1 MTFRFRGAATWRRR
15 RALGGGCPSTPR
27 RRRRHRGRFALF
39 AQSSRQVQDGGYS
52 ANTSDIIANL
62 TLQSAGNDDGGFE
75 YALDVRGANY
85 SGGFTQRQVSIY
97 NAYVGFRSA
106 GGQLRPPGRP
116 DVAQR
121 PRGAGVGRRVR
132 SSSIG
137 RVKRR
142 TAGRFRFGL
151 FAGGEPDPFQAKL
164 VNGVRKAGG
173 YVALDGD
180 LGRRHVLGFVTIKN
194 QGLTEREVVTL
205 LNFIPVGRR
214 FFMYQA
220 AEYDLKGPGGT
231 DKKGLN
237 YVFVNARWAP
247 SDVVDF
253 QATYHHGLSI
263 DARTI
268 TNDELNGQPVDSRL
282 LTGFLFESVGGRV
295 TVSVSR
301 RTRVWAGYYRDRN
314 NMDSTATGS
323 DQRRLLGRE
332 HPRQRPRLHGLGQP
346 LGPHGKPLR
355 LLVRLPRGRAS
366 GGRST
371 CRPTTQPRSRCCRS
385 RTPAG
390 LRWSP
395 RPESKRYSLSSTV
408 NLNRTLSL
416 LLTAD
421 HSLLDTGR
429 DNRAMLGFV
438 VRF

>member
-1 MTFRFRGAATWRRR
+1 MTFRFRGAATGAAA
-15 RALGGGCPSTPR
+15 ALLAAVSVDAQTPTPAW
-27 RRRRHRGRFALF
+27 GRFALF

-106 GGQLRPPGRP
+106 GGQFGLRVGQMWLN
-116 DVAQR
+116 DLGALGSVA
-121 PRGAGVGRRVR
+121 GAQFEYRARQT
-132 SSSIG
+132 SA
-137 RVKRR
+137 
-142 TAGRFRFGL
+142 AGRFRFGL

-314 NMDSTATGS
+314 NMDSTATGRINAGFWAGNILGSGLDFMVS
-323 DQRRLLGRE
+323 DNRSDRTGSRYDSWYVSLGASLGRAVY
-332 HPRQRPRLHGLGQP
+332 LSADYTTSLSV
-346 LGPHGKPLR
+346 LSFTD
-355 LLVRLPRGRAS
+355 A
-366 GGRST
+366 GGAQVES
-371 CRPTTQPRSRCCRS
+371 
-385 RTPAG
+385 
-390 LRWSP
+390 